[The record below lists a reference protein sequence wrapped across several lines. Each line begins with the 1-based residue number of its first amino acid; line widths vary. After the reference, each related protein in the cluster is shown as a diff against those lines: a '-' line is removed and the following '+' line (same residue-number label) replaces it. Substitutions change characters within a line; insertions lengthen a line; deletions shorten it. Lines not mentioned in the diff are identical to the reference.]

1 MTTHTYRKDEVGRQ
15 YYKASIR
22 RYRRRCERTGT
33 QALPLSK
40 ESPAEEEDDRRFITH
55 IATIATV
62 DVTILVVPVAVA
74 VASRLAPVAVAS
86 VTPGA
91 VAVAPAP
98 PVAVVDAP
106 VPVVVVV
113 APEPQAVAVALRGY
127 RRQQSPS
134 DSHCPKKTVREPV
147 CLPIVGGSKRRL
159 EGQPGTRHFGKE
171 SLYSCKTAS
180 STRESSRP
188 HATGVVSS
196 ARSCTRNSGRRPAVH
211 SRKTWAGCSCPL
223 WQSRQCRK
231 AARGNLKS
239 CWGEKCGSDSEALAR
254 TQRRA
259 SVVLAAAPSCA
270 SAALQVSSCSCDS
283 GGAGLTLRLWYLRT
297 VTLPLSD
304 SGSAVG
310 VGAGADAQAASV
322 SVGLGAGVIFI
333 IAGSS

>member
-1 MTTHTYRKDEVGRQ
+1 M
-15 YYKASIR
+15 
-22 RYRRRCERTGT
+22 
-33 QALPLSK
+33 
-40 ESPAEEEDDRRFITH
+40 AEEEDDRRFITH

-74 VASRLAPVAVAS
+74 VASRFA
-86 VTPGA
+86 A

-211 SRKTWAGCSCPL
+211 SRKTWAGCSCP
-223 WQSRQCRK
+223 R
-231 AARGNLKS
+231 
-239 CWGEKCGSDSEALAR
+239 
-254 TQRRA
+254 
-259 SVVLAAAPSCA
+259 
-270 SAALQVSSCSCDS
+270 
-283 GGAGLTLRLWYLRT
+283 
-297 VTLPLSD
+297 
-304 SGSAVG
+304 
-310 VGAGADAQAASV
+310 
-322 SVGLGAGVIFI
+322 
-333 IAGSS
+333 